1 MIANHYDHIA
11 MLNDEQISV
20 PEYYAQ
26 ILEASE
32 KLQFN
37 MPSDLKTGSLL
48 RTLVASKPSG
58 HFLDIGTGTGLSL
71 AWMAEGANES
81 SRIISIDINA
91 EFQQV
96 ALDTFSEDLRISIV
110 CADGNEWLTF
120 YDGEE
125 FDLIFADAMPGKFEV
140 LDQTLALLKV
150 GGYYLIDDLLP
161 QPNWPVGHAPRVEKL
176 IETLKKRSDFVHSTL
191 NWSTGLMLFTKIK

>member
-1 MIANHYDHIA
+1 
-11 MLNDEQISV
+11 MLNDNEIILPQF
-20 PEYYAQ
+20 YAG
-26 ILEASE
+26 ILAESE
-32 KLQFN
+32 KLHFN

-48 RTLVASKPSG
+48 RTLAASKPSG

-71 AWMAEGANES
+71 AWMAEGADET

-91 EFQQV
+91 GFQQV
-96 ALDTFSEDLRISIV
+96 AMETFNDDLRISIV
-110 CADGNEWLTF
+110 CAEGNEWLTF
-120 YDGEE
+120 YDGEQ

-140 LDQTLALLKV
+140 LEQTLELIKV

-161 QPNWPVGHAPRVEKL
+161 QPNWPEGHAPRVEKL
-176 IETLKKRSDFVHSTL
+176 VESLRERSDFVHTTL

>member
-1 MIANHYDHIA
+1 
-11 MLNDEQISV
+11 MLNDEQITV
-20 PEYYAQ
+20 PEYYPQ
-26 ILEASE
+26 IIEASE

-48 RTLVASKPSG
+48 RTLAASKPSG

-71 AWMAEGANES
+71 AWIAEGANES

-91 EFQQV
+91 VFQQV
-96 ALDTFSEDLRISIV
+96 AMEIFENDDRISIV

-120 YDGEE
+120 YDGEQ

-140 LDQTLALLKV
+140 LDQTLALIKV
-150 GGYYLIDDLLP
+150 GGFYLIDDLLP
-161 QPNWPVGHAPRVEKL
+161 QPNWPEGHPERVENL
-176 IETLKKRSDFVHSTL
+176 FETLKQRSDFIQTTL
-191 NWSTGLMLFTKIK
+191 NWSTGLMLFTKIR

>member
-1 MIANHYDHIA
+1 
-11 MLNDEQISV
+11 MLDDEQIIV
-20 PEYYAQ
+20 PKYYAQ
-26 ILEASE
+26 LLEASA
-32 KLQFN
+32 KLQFS

-71 AWMAEGANES
+71 AWIAEGADES

-91 EFQQV
+91 DFQQV
-96 ALDTFSEDLRISIV
+96 AIDTFSDDLRISIDT
-110 CADGNEWLTF
+110 ADGNEWLTF
-120 YDGEE
+120 YDGEQ

-140 LDQTLALLKV
+140 LDQTLELIKV
-150 GGYYLIDDLLP
+150 GGFYLIDDLLP
-161 QPNWPVGHAPRVEKL
+161 QPNWPEGHSSRVDAL
-176 IETLKKRSDFVHSTL
+176 VETLKQRSDFVQTTF

>member
-1 MIANHYDHIA
+1 
-11 MLNDEQISV
+11 MLDDEQITV
-20 PEYYAQ
+20 PQFYPQ
-26 ILEASE
+26 IIAASE

-71 AWMAEGANES
+71 AWIAAGANET

-91 EFQQV
+91 TFQQV
-96 ALDTFSEDLRISIV
+96 ALETFADDERISIV

-120 YDGEE
+120 YDGEQ

-140 LDQTLALLKV
+140 LDQTLELLKV
-150 GGYYLIDDLLP
+150 GGFYLIDDLLP
-161 QPNWPVGHAPRVEKL
+161 QPNWPEEHPQRVEKL
-176 IETLKKRSDFVHSTL
+176 LETLKQRGDIVQTTL
-191 NWSTGLMLFTKIK
+191 NWSTGLMLFTKVS

>member
-1 MIANHYDHIA
+1 
-11 MLNDEQISV
+11 MLNDEKITV
-20 PEYYAQ
+20 PEFYAQ
-26 ILEASE
+26 INEASQQL
-32 KLQFN
+32 KFS

-48 RTLVASKPSG
+48 RTLCASKPSG

-71 AWMAEGANES
+71 AWMAEGANDTA
-81 SRIISIDINA
+81 RMISIDINA

-96 ALDTFSEDLRISIV
+96 AVDTFAGDQRISIV

-120 YDGEE
+120 YDGEQ

-140 LDQTLALLKV
+140 LDQTLSLIKI

-161 QPNWPVGHAPRVEKL
+161 QPNWPEGHAPRVEKL
-176 IETLKKRSDFVHSTL
+176 VETLTQRTDFVQTTF
-191 NWSTGLMLFTKIK
+191 NWSTGLMLFTKVAH

>member
-1 MIANHYDHIA
+1 
-11 MLNDEQISV
+11 MLDDEQIIV
-20 PEYYAQ
+20 PKYYAQ
-26 ILEASE
+26 LLEASA
-32 KLQFN
+32 KLQFS

-71 AWMAEGANES
+71 AWIAEGADES

-91 EFQQV
+91 DFQQV
-96 ALDTFSEDLRISIV
+96 AIDTFSDDLRISIDT
-110 CADGNEWLTF
+110 ADGNEWLTF
-120 YDGEE
+120 YDGEQ

-140 LDQTLALLKV
+140 LDQTLELIKV
-150 GGYYLIDDLLP
+150 GGFYLIDDLLP
-161 QPNWPVGHAPRVEKL
+161 QPNWPEGHSSKVDALV
-176 IETLKKRSDFVHSTL
+176 ETLKKRSNFVQTTF

>member
-1 MIANHYDHIA
+1 
-11 MLNDEQISV
+11 MLNDEKITVPKFYTQIN
-20 PEYYAQ
+20 
-26 ILEASE
+26 EASQQL
-32 KLQFN
+32 KFN

-48 RTLVASKPSG
+48 RTLCASKPSG

-71 AWMAEGANES
+71 AWMAEGANAT
-81 SRIISIDINA
+81 SRMISIDINA

-96 ALDTFSEDLRISIV
+96 AVNTFAGDQRISIV

-120 YDGEE
+120 YDGEQ

-140 LDQTLALLKV
+140 LDQTLSLIKP

-161 QPNWPVGHAPRVEKL
+161 QPNWPEGHAPRVEKL
-176 IETLKKRSDFVHSTL
+176 VETLTRRTDFVQTTF
-191 NWSTGLMLFTKIK
+191 NWSTGLMLFTKVAH

>member
-1 MIANHYDHIA
+1 
-11 MLNDEQISV
+11 MLNDEQITV
-20 PEYYAQ
+20 PQFYPQ
-26 ILEASE
+26 IVAASE

-71 AWMAEGANES
+71 AWIAAGANET

-91 EFQQV
+91 TFQQV
-96 ALDTFSEDLRISIV
+96 ALETFADDERISIV

-120 YDGEE
+120 YDGEQ

-140 LDQTLALLKV
+140 LDQTLELLKV
-150 GGYYLIDDLLP
+150 GGFYLIDDLLP
-161 QPNWPVGHAPRVEKL
+161 QPNWPEEHPQRVEKL
-176 IETLKKRSDFVHSTL
+176 LETLKQREDFVQTTL
-191 NWSTGLMLFTKIK
+191 NWSTGLMLFTKVS

>member
-1 MIANHYDHIA
+1 
-11 MLNDEQISV
+11 MLNDNEIILPQF
-20 PEYYAQ
+20 YAR
-26 ILEASE
+26 ILAESE
-32 KLQFN
+32 KLQFS

-48 RTLVASKPSG
+48 RTLAASKPSG

-71 AWMAEGANES
+71 AWMAEGADDT

-91 EFQQV
+91 GFQQV
-96 ALDTFSEDLRISIV
+96 AIEYFNDDLRISIV
-110 CADGNEWLTF
+110 CAEGNEWLTF
-120 YDGEE
+120 YDGEQ

-140 LDQTLALLKV
+140 LEQTLDLIKV

-161 QPNWPVGHAPRVEKL
+161 QPNWPEGHAPRVDKL
-176 IETLKKRSDFVHSTL
+176 VESLRKRSDFVQTTL

>member
-1 MIANHYDHIA
+1 
-11 MLNDEQISV
+11 MLNDEQITV
-20 PEYYAQ
+20 PQGYAQ

-37 MPSDLKTGSLL
+37 MPSDLKTGALL

-71 AWMAEGANES
+71 AWLAEGADAT

-91 EFQQV
+91 GFQQV
-96 ALDTFSEDLRISIV
+96 ATDTFAEDLRISIV
-110 CADGNEWLTF
+110 CADGNEWLNF
-120 YDGEE
+120 YDGEQ

-140 LDQTLALLKV
+140 LDQALALIKV

-161 QPNWPVGHAPRVEKL
+161 QPNWPEGHDARVEKL
-176 IETLKKRSDFVHSTL
+176 VETLKQRTDFVHTTL